1 MRSYIFLLLIATWF
15 FSAKAQAVNCNKRA
29 RFLDIPGKVYE
40 EEQNIRTLDLIDK
53 YNEIIEN
60 SESEKTVIF
69 HFFIDETN
77 SSNRKAEDFMRLLK
91 DSLSLLKTNIEVIF
105 KIQRTKGS
113 VFLNH
118 GENKYS
124 IIHLNA
130 LVYSKDLTVLNEL
143 FGKGKSARIDTTS
156 NRIKKFNHEFIP
168 IYKAAD
174 DSQDYLYLFR
184 VKLLGKGF
192 ACNPNEDKEIASML
206 SLIYKKKCK

>member
-53 YNEIIEN
+53 YNEIIEK

-91 DSLSLLKTNIEVIF
+91 DSLGSLKTNIEVIF
-105 KIQRTKGS
+105 NLQRTIGS

-118 GENKYS
+118 SENIYS

-143 FGKGKSARIDTTS
+143 FEKGKSARIDTTS

-168 IYKAAD
+168 IYKVAD
-174 DSQDYLYLFR
+174 DSQAYLYLFR

>member
-1 MRSYIFLLLIATWF
+1 MKSYICLSLIVSWF
-15 FSAKAQAVNCNKRA
+15 FSSVAQTVLCNKRA

-91 DSLSLLKTNIEVIF
+91 DSLGLSKTNIEVIF

-124 IIHLNA
+124 IIHLSA

-143 FGKGKSARIDTTS
+143 FGKGKNTRIDTTS

-168 IYKAAD
+168 IYTVAD